1 VVPGLAADA
10 VHQVKVD
17 RVPFSHDFNRNE
29 IEILCFKTSFALA
42 TGLSAA
48 APGRILRNAVRIRS
62 QGGFDMRELKKAR
75 RAIVGIVLAALFIV
89 APCGL
94 AFADEI
100 KAAEY
105 ALSCLNISPGANAS
119 ELNFAWLT
127 PKLGKT
133 IVQMAKATDK
143 TSAEFPADKAVS
155 FSGSQAIVTA
165 TTFNTDDVTA
175 PTGLFSNKV
184 TVNGLANSTEY
195 VYRVGD
201 GSNWSDTYAVSTR
214 DPKAFGFLVVGDPQ
228 LGSKATGPKT
238 LEADTAGWTSLLN
251 KATAL
256 YPDSSFMLSLGDQVN
271 DYSDRAKQDAEYLTY
286 FSPKQLRSLPV
297 ATVDGN
303 HDFAMGEYYGYHY
316 NLPNLSSQY
325 GVSYGNDGDYWFRYG
340 NALFLMLNSNTE
352 SVYTHDLFIRDAVA
366 KNPGTTWR
374 IACFHHAIY
383 SEADHVND
391 PDIIDRRASY
401 VPVLERYKIDIVLMG
416 HDHAYTR
423 TFQML
428 GGKPQKTQVQDTS
441 GTVINPTGI
450 LYLTFN
456 SGSGSKFYDWKNSSA
471 PEAYSAA
478 RWQGKVPSFG
488 HISISGGVFTFTEYR
503 ADDMSVIDS
512 YSMIK
517 TE

>member
-1 VVPGLAADA
+1 
-10 VHQVKVD
+10 
-17 RVPFSHDFNRNE
+17 
-29 IEILCFKTSFALA
+29 
-42 TGLSAA
+42 
-48 APGRILRNAVRIRS
+48 
-62 QGGFDMRELKKAR
+62 MREFKKAR

-143 TSAEFPADKAVS
+143 TSTEFPADKAVS

-201 GSNWSDTYAVSTR
+201 GSNWSDTYVVSTQ

-303 HDFAMGEYYGYHY
+303 HDFAMGEYYGDQSTAE
-316 NLPNLSSQY
+316 LSSQY
-325 GVSYGNDGDYWFRYG
+325 GFVRHDGD
-340 NALFLMLNSNTE
+340 
-352 SVYTHDLFIRDAVA
+352 
-366 KNPGTTWR
+366 
-374 IACFHHAIY
+374 
-383 SEADHVND
+383 
-391 PDIIDRRASY
+391 
-401 VPVLERYKIDIVLMG
+401 
-416 HDHAYTR
+416 
-423 TFQML
+423 
-428 GGKPQKTQVQDTS
+428 
-441 GTVINPTGI
+441 
-450 LYLTFN
+450 
-456 SGSGSKFYDWKNSSA
+456 
-471 PEAYSAA
+471 
-478 RWQGKVPSFG
+478 
-488 HISISGGVFTFTEYR
+488 
-503 ADDMSVIDS
+503 
-512 YSMIK
+512 
-517 TE
+517 